1 MRSKLVVVVAAV
13 ALSLVGAV
21 SGCTR
26 AVSGTAQ
33 GDPNPPRVAVT
44 EDSFGIRAGLED
56 APVQLEIFTEP
67 QCTHCADLQHEFGD
81 QFAYYIGTG
90 QLAVTYRPMTFLDS
104 PDTDGH
110 SARVANAMFVAATP
124 GGEGDGEV
132 ATTGRQFQHFVE
144 QLWAHQEPGG
154 TGPDDAKIAD
164 FARAA
169 DVPDFQVRQL
179 ESGATEKS
187 SSDLADMESTNF
199 EFLYEVDPLNT
210 GTPTVFDLN
219 AGEKLDIYDDGWLTK
234 VMES

>member
-1 MRSKLVVVVAAV
+1 
-13 ALSLVGAV
+13 
-21 SGCTR
+21 
-26 AVSGTAQ
+26 
-33 GDPNPPRVAVT
+33 
-44 EDSFGIRAGLED
+44 
-56 APVQLEIFTEP
+56 
-67 QCTHCADLQHEFGD
+67 
-81 QFAYYIGTG
+81 
-90 QLAVTYRPMTFLDS
+90 
-104 PDTDGH
+104 
-110 SARVANAMFVAATP
+110 VANAMFVVATP
-124 GGEGDGEV
+124 GGEGDV
-132 ATTGRQFQHFVE
+132 AATGRQFQHFVE

-219 AGEKLDIYDDGWLTK
+219 AGEKLDIYDDDWLTK